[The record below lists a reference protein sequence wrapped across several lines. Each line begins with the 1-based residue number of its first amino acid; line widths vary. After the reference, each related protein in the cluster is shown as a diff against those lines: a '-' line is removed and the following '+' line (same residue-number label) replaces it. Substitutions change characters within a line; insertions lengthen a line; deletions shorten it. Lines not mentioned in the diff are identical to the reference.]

1 MLHVVHQDRKQK
13 LYGEVY
19 YVDSDF
25 EDQLGDEIEEEQK
38 GGHGIFIRC
47 PVLDWN
53 VMVAVYKK
61 EKDAMDVFKKMVE
74 HEAAGVICLLPK
86 DDPREI
92 TAFLATDV
100 WNDD

>member
-1 MLHVVHQDRKQK
+1 MLHVVHQDRDQK
-13 LYGEVY
+13 LCGEVY
-19 YVDSDF
+19 YIDHDF
-25 EDQLGDEIEEEQK
+25 EDQLEGEIEEEQK
-38 GGHGIFIRC
+38 GGYGIFIRH
-47 PVLDWN
+47 PMFDFNVL
-53 VMVAVYKK
+53 VAVYKK

-74 HEAAGVICLLPK
+74 HEAANVICLLPK